1 MADTSTSKAQERSR
15 PSASLQ
21 ASQLKSDAEAAMAA
35 SGSSSKVG
43 SSAADAPLG
52 SGADSDSVWLTVVS
66 AYMYVIIWM
75 TVSCSVILF
84 NKWLLAYTPFHYPI
98 TLTLWHMA
106 FCSTCGF
113 IVVRVLK
120 VTPSVNM
127 SWTDYGKR
135 VVPIGA
141 LYALSLWLSNSAY
154 LYLSVSF
161 IQMTKS
167 LMPGLTFL
175 VGMMAGR
182 ETYSHSTAIN
192 MTIIAV
198 GVAVA
203 AYGELNFVLKGVLMQ
218 LGALVFEA
226 ARLML
231 VQVLIDAKG
240 MKMNSFQSLYYISPA
255 CGVCLLV
262 PFYFMEY
269 DEVSA
274 KYSTLLTSVDP
285 KILIANAAT
294 AFLLNL
300 AVFLLIG
307 KTSAL
312 TMNIAGVI
320 KDWILIAASGYLFQ
334 SPITA
339 LNLAGYFVAFC
350 AVCVYQ
356 YTKLQRLKQAAAVAR
371 KDRG

>member
-1 MADTSTSKAQERSR
+1 MGGRRGEGGALTPRETDRRQVI
-15 PSASLQ
+15 
-21 ASQLKSDAEAAMAA
+21 AAY
-35 SGSSSKVG
+35 SY
-43 SSAADAPLG
+43 
-52 SGADSDSVWLTVVS
+52 VV
-66 AYMYVIIWM
+66 VWM
-75 TVSCSVILF
+75 TVSCAVILF
-84 NKWLLAYTPFHYPI
+84 NKWLLAYTPFHYPLA
-98 TLTLWHMA
+98 LTLWHMV
-106 FCSTCGF
+106 FCSISGF
-113 IVVRVLK
+113 LVVRVFK

-127 SWTDYGKR
+127 SWNDYFRR

-175 VGMMAGR
+175 VGMVAGR
-182 ETYSHSTAIN
+182 EAYSHSTAAN
-192 MTIIAV
+192 MTVIAV

-226 ARLML
+226 TRLML

-240 MKMNSFQSLYYISPA
+240 FKMNSFQSLYYISPA
-255 CGVCLLV
+255 CGVFLLV

-269 DEVSA
+269 DEFVANYPVLVA
-274 KYSTLLTSVDP
+274 KVDP
-285 KILIANAAT
+285 RILLANAAT
-294 AFLLNL
+294 ALLLNL
-300 AVFLLIG
+300 AVFLLVG

-320 KDWILIAASGYLFQ
+320 KDWILIAASGYLFL

-339 LNLAGYFVAFC
+339 LNLAGYFVAFL

-356 YTKLQRLKQAAAVAR
+356 YTKLQKLQAAAAASR
-371 KDRG
+371 KDQEAPAEKK